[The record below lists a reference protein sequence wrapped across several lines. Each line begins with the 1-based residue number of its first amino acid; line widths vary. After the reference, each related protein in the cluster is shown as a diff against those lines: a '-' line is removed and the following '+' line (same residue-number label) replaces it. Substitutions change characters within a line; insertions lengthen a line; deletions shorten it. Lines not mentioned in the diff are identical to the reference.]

1 MHGEQ
6 NEMGRLK
13 AALIRE
19 YEDNPVSSVPKAL
32 HSSAPLKYHFS
43 FTCCLTVPYIN
54 WRLKLVDVF
63 IENRMVY
70 KRAFLIVDCRI
81 SYLAT

>member
-19 YEDNPVSSVPKAL
+19 YEDNPVSSVHKPFTPPVL
-32 HSSAPLKYHFS
+32 RQNIISPLSYGS
-43 FTCCLTVPYIN
+43 
-54 WRLKLVDVF
+54 
-63 IENRMVY
+63 
-70 KRAFLIVDCRI
+70 LITSIGD
-81 SYLAT
+81 

>member
-19 YEDNPVSSVPKAL
+19 YEDNPVSSVPVKPFTPVL
-32 HSSAPLKYHFS
+32 RQSIISPYLLSYGSLYQLEIEIGGRFYGEPRGVLREYHF
-43 FTCCLTVPYIN
+43 
-54 WRLKLVDVF
+54 
-63 IENRMVY
+63 
-70 KRAFLIVDCRI
+70 
-81 SYLAT
+81 